1 MGKKKKKSD
10 FAKQQKLN
18 PHSVHFEKLAEELDT
33 DTKFGLKHEVV
44 EERLEKFGTN
54 VIPKVKGSV
63 WDVYIA
69 PLLNWLINI
78 YLIVAVVMVIL
89 GIIQDSVFPESEG
102 SVWGQIGFWM
112 SIIGVNII
120 FTIFQQIRAQFKLD
134 ALHKLSA
141 PTSTVIRNGVP
152 ETIGAEFLV
161 PGDLIE
167 LDQGDRVPADARII
181 YSSNCLVN
189 ESALTGESVAVEK
202 TNSPK
207 ECLDIDT
214 PISQRVNMLYTGTY
228 LEAGR
233 AIAIVI
239 STGIYTELGKL
250 STELQEIGTNEIPIR
265 SKVNRLAKFLGIAVV
280 VFIIVSVIYKLIIHS
295 TASTIGDA
303 AFLEDLILTVTT
315 SMAIMPISIPLL
327 TTLILLTGVLAMA
340 KDRVIIRNLSAVETL
355 GRSSILCSD
364 KTGTITSNQMTI
376 QRIWDGETF
385 YGVSGVGY
393 SNKGAIYP
401 LGEEFPQTFDEYVIP
416 DSLKPF
422 AEGSALEYLLI
433 GGMLNNNAH
442 LIVEELFEPHYQ
454 MSWRTTGDP
463 TDGAFLALFN
473 KSGLAE
479 KQVREKYGYLSEFN
493 FDSVVKRM
501 SKTYQDEEGYI
512 LFCKGATETVLPL
525 CNRIGHPGDYEP
537 ISEEDRKKVMEY
549 VTIFAAE
556 GYRVIS
562 LATKPMDKETTLTQ
576 NRVEEENG
584 LIYNG
589 FVCMLDPAR
598 YGVREAVDECF
609 KAGITP
615 IMITGDSPIT
625 AKAIAKE
632 VGIVRGKEL
641 AVEGNQIKNLTEE
654 QFFNTRIFARVSP
667 QHKQVIA
674 KKYQDRGNIVSMC
687 GDGVNDALALT
698 NADVGICMGIAGT
711 EVAKQASDVVIAD
724 DSFTS
729 TVLGIREGRGLFDR
743 IRVMIFF
750 YITLNIAEAI
760 IYFSSSFVSG
770 FYIVNDFQ
778 RVYIFSTA
786 HLIPPF
792 AFIFDSIASEIME
805 YPPRDDEEIFNK
817 RYVLALVI
825 LALSL
830 AFSAGMVYLIG
841 MLGPVIVSE
850 FSQSGTIFELG
861 MQNIKPKLAS
871 APMGYGQ
878 ARARTLFVTVL
889 VISES
894 LIVLSL
900 RRLNKSVFKSF
911 KEDWKWIVVILVFIV
926 PILHIL
932 LMYIPAIQDL
942 VATIMGPAYHP
953 GLMSLN
959 IIDWLILLV
968 AIAIPLITMEMYKF
982 FIRRKKLYY

>member
-1 MGKKKKKSD
+1 MGKKTKKND
-10 FAKQQKLN
+10 FAEQKELC
-18 PHSVHFEKLAEELDT
+18 PHNMSYEKIAEELNT
-33 DTKFGLKHEVV
+33 DLKFGLKHEVV
-44 EERLEKFGTN
+44 EERLEKFGKN
-54 VIPKVKGSV
+54 VLPKVKGSV
-63 WDVYIA
+63 WEVYIA

-89 GIIQDSVFPESEG
+89 GLVKDFAFRGQSES

-112 SIIGVNII
+112 LIIGVNII

-141 PTSTVIRNGVP
+141 PSSTVIRDGVP
-152 ETIGAEFLV
+152 EDISAELLV

-167 LDQGDRVPADARII
+167 LDQGDRVPADSRII

-202 TNSPK
+202 TNSPQV
-207 ECLDIDT
+207 CLEEDT
-214 PISQRVNMLYTGTY
+214 PISQRINMLYTGTF

-233 AIAIVI
+233 AIAVVA
-239 STGIYTELGKL
+239 STGIYTELGRL
-250 STELQEIGTNEIPIR
+250 STELQEIGSNEIPIR
-265 SKVNRLAKFLGIAVV
+265 SKVNRLAKWLGIAVV
-280 VFIIVSVIYKLIIHS
+280 VFIVVSVTYKIIFHS
-295 TASTIGDA
+295 VGGTIGQID
-303 AFLEDLILTVTT
+303 FVDDLVLTVTT

-376 QRIWDGETF
+376 QRIWDVESF
-385 YGVSGVGY
+385 YGVSGIGY
-393 SNKGAIYP
+393 SNKGSIYP
-401 LGEEFPQTFDEYVIP
+401 LGEEFPDSFDEYTLP
-416 DSLKPF
+416 DSIKPF
-422 AEGSALEYLLI
+422 AEGSSLEYLLI

-442 LIVEELFEPHYQ
+442 LIVEEVFEPHHQ
-454 MSWRTTGDP
+454 ISWKTTGDP

-473 KSGLAE
+473 KSGLSE
-479 KQVREKYGYLSEFN
+479 KTVQSQFGYLSEFN

-525 CNRIGHPGDYEP
+525 CNRLGYPESNRP
-537 ISEEDRKKVMEY
+537 ITEEDKKQIMEY
-549 VTIFAAE
+549 VSKFAAT

-562 LATKPMDKETTLTQ
+562 LGIRPMDKDKTLTHI
-576 NRVEEENG
+576 REEEENN

-598 YGVREAVDECF
+598 YGVKDAVEECRQ
-609 KAGITP
+609 AGITP
-615 IMITGDSPIT
+615 IMITGDSSIT

-632 VGIVRGKEL
+632 VGIVKGEEL

-654 QFFNTRIFARVSP
+654 EFFKTRIFARVSP
-667 QHKQVIA
+667 QHKQVIVDRYQ
-674 KKYQDRGNIVSMC
+674 KKGKIVSMT

-760 IYFSSSFVSG
+760 LYFATSFIPN

-792 AFIFDSIASEIME
+792 AFIFDSIADEIMDF
-805 YPPRDDEEIFNK
+805 PPRDDEEIFNK

-830 AFSAGMVYLIG
+830 AFSAGLVYLLG
-841 MLGPVIVSE
+841 FFGPVILSE
-850 FSQSGTIFELG
+850 FTHSGNVSGLLSLDS
-861 MQNIKPKLAS
+861 NIAS
-871 APMGYGQ
+871 APLGYGQ
-878 ARARTLFVTVL
+878 AKARTMFVTVL
-889 VISES
+889 VIAES

-900 RRLNKSVFKSF
+900 RRLNKSVFKSL
-911 KEDWKWIVVILVFIV
+911 KEDWNWVVFVLVMIV
-926 PILHIL
+926 PILHII
-932 LMYIPAIQDL
+932 LMYIPALQNL
-942 VATIMGPAYHP
+942 VESIMGTGYSP
-953 GLMSLN
+953 GLLQLN
-959 IIDWLILLV
+959 ILDWLIVLV
-968 AIAIPLITMEMYKF
+968 AVAIPLVTMEVYKY
-982 FIRRKKLYY
+982 FIRRRKSYY

>member
-1 MGKKKKKSD
+1 MGKKTKKSD
-10 FAKQQKLN
+10 FAEQKELC
-18 PHSVHFEKLAEELDT
+18 PHNMHYELIAEELDT

-44 EERLEKFGTN
+44 EERLTKFGPN
-54 VIPKVKGSV
+54 IIPKVKGSV
-63 WDVYIA
+63 WEVYIA

-78 YLIVAVVMVIL
+78 YLIVAIVMVIL
-89 GIIQDSVFPESEG
+89 GIIQDTVFRGESEG

-112 SIIGVNII
+112 AIIGVNIV

-141 PTSTVIRNGVP
+141 PTSTVIRDGVP
-152 ETIGAEFLV
+152 EDIRAEFLV

-167 LDQGDRVPADARII
+167 LDQGDRIPADSRII

-202 TNSPK
+202 TNTPQ
-207 ECLDIDT
+207 ECLDEDT
-214 PISQRVNMLYTGTY
+214 PISQRTNMLYTGTF

-233 AIAIVI
+233 AIAIVA

-250 STELQEIGTNEIPIR
+250 STELQQIGSNEIPIR

-280 VFIIVSVIYKLIIHS
+280 VFILVSVIYKIIFH
-295 TASTIGDA
+295 ASVGSLSDV

-327 TTLILLTGVLAMA
+327 TTLILLTGVLSMA

-376 QRIWDGETF
+376 QRLWDVENF

-401 LGEEFPQTFDEYVIP
+401 LGEKFPKAFDEYTLP

-422 AEGSALEYLLI
+422 AEGSSLEYLLI

-442 LIVEELFEPHYQ
+442 LIVEEVFEPHHQ
-454 MSWRTTGDP
+454 VSWKTTGDP

-473 KSGLAE
+473 KSGLTE
-479 KQVREKYGYLSEFN
+479 KKIREKYGYLSEFN

-525 CNRIGHPGDYEP
+525 CDRIGYPEKYRS
-537 ISEEDRKKVMEY
+537 ITEEDKKKIMEY

-562 LATKPMDKETTLTQ
+562 LANKPLAKETTLTH
-576 NRVEEENG
+576 NRDDEEKE

-598 YGVREAVDECF
+598 YGVKEAVNQCF
-609 KAGITP
+609 QAGIIP

-625 AKAIAKE
+625 AQAIAKE
-632 VGIVRGKEL
+632 VGIIRGEEL
-641 AVEGNQIKNLTEE
+641 AVEGNQIKDLTEE
-654 QFFNTRIFARVSP
+654 EFFKTRIFARVSP

-674 KKYQDRGNIVSMC
+674 QKYQDEGKIVSMC

-698 NADVGICMGIAGT
+698 NADVGICMGISGT

-760 IYFSSSFVSG
+760 LYFATSFIPG

-792 AFIFDSIASEIME
+792 AFIFDSIADEIMG

-817 RYVLALVI
+817 RYVIALVI

-830 AFSAGMVYLIG
+830 AFSAGLVYL
-841 MLGPVIVSE
+841 LGFVGALSISE
-850 FSQSGTIFELG
+850 FNLSGIVPEVG
-861 MQNIKPKLAS
+861 GPGS
-871 APMGYGQ
+871 SPMHLEH
-878 ARARTLFVTVL
+878 AKARTMFVTVL

-900 RRLNKSVFKSF
+900 RRLNKSVFKSL
-911 KEDWKWIVVILVFIV
+911 KEDWKWLVIVLVTVVPVI
-926 PILHIL
+926 HIL
-932 LMYIPAIQDL
+932 LMYIPALQNL
-942 VATIMGPAYHP
+942 VITIMGESYNP
-953 GLMSLN
+953 GLMPLN
-959 IIDWLILLV
+959 ILDWLVVLV
-968 AIAIPLITMEMYKF
+968 AVAIPIVTMEVYKY
-982 FIRRKKLYY
+982 FIRRRKSYY